1 MNDSVKIFV
10 RMLSRAY
17 RYEDAEQEIISETLL
32 QLSNDHLWD
41 VMFGIM
47 RDNEAH
53 KRIIESIVENLNYSV
68 EDFTEY
74 SIKKVDITTYDFS
87 DDMAV
92 EMLNELLKYEVWT
105 KKYYQH
111 MLNHMEP
118 EALEGVDE
126 ILIRKI
132 RETLEQLVKW
142 ETIHIQKLTDL
153 KRKI

>member
-1 MNDSVKIFV
+1 MNDAVRVFV

-32 QLSNDHLWD
+32 QLSNDYLWD
-41 VMFGIM
+41 VLFEIM

-53 KRIIESIVENLNYSV
+53 KRIIESVVEILNYNI

-74 SIKKVDITTYDFS
+74 SVKKVDITTYDFS

-92 EMLNELLKYEVWT
+92 EMLNELLKYEVWM

-111 MLNHMEP
+111 MVDYVES
-118 EALEGVDE
+118 EVLEDVSEDVV
-126 ILIRKI
+126 RKI

-142 ETIHIQKLTDL
+142 EATHINKLTDL